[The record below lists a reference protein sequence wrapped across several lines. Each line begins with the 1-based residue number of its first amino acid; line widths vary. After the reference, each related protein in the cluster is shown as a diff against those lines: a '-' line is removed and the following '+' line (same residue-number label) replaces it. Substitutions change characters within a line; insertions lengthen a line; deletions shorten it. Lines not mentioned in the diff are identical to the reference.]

1 MFDSGT
7 IAAFQTYFVI
17 GILIFIRVVTLFS
30 TAPFFSH
37 PGIPTQAKIFI
48 SAVIAIAMTMTF
60 GKMQPTVT
68 FELLSLVGLVFK
80 EFFVGALLGF
90 AASLPFYA
98 VRVAGGILDLDLGF
112 QTALLFD
119 ASADVPSL
127 LGEMYFLVTLMV
139 FLGINGH
146 HFLLETMY
154 VSLKAIP
161 LTSFALT
168 ENAITIMARISTTV
182 FILGFKLSSPVI
194 VALILTNLGLALLGR
209 VSPQMNIFALSYSL
223 KIIVGLLVLMTT
235 FALFVQMVSIML
247 KSFQDDIWKVV
258 MSLQLGGSV

>member
-1 MFDSGT
+1 MFDSGS
-7 IAAFQTYFVI
+7 IAAFQTYFVV
-17 GILIFIRVVTLFS
+17 GILIFVRVISLFS

-37 PGIPTQAKIFI
+37 PGIPTQAKIFT
-48 SAVIAIAMTMTF
+48 SVVIAIAMTMTF
-60 GKMQPTVT
+60 GEQQPTVT
-68 FELLSLVGLVFK
+68 FELFTLVGLVFK

-90 AASLPFYA
+90 ASFLPFFA
-98 VRVAGGILDLDLGF
+98 VRVAGGILDLDIGF
-112 QTALLFD
+112 QTALMFD

-127 LGEMYFLVTLMV
+127 LGEINFLVALMV

-146 HFLLETMY
+146 HFMLETMY
-154 VSLKAIP
+154 ASLKAIP

-168 ENAITIMARISTTV
+168 ENAITTLVRVSTSV
-182 FILGFKLSSPVI
+182 FILGFKLASPVI
-194 VALILTNLGLALLGR
+194 VALMLTNLGLALLGR

-223 KIIVGLLVLMTT
+223 KILVGLLVLIAT

-247 KSFQDDIWKVV
+247 KSFQDDLWKVI